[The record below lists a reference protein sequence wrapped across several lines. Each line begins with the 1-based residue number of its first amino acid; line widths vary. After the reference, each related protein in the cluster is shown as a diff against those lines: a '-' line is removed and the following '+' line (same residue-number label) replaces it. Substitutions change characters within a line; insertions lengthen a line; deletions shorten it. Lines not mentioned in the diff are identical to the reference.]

1 MWPSVLVDAVA
12 TKYGRKTRP
21 GEELSGADER
31 ELGRRGSRDDLS
43 RGYARITNDQNEY
56 PGASRCRR
64 HRLPLFGGSDGCLIM
79 CDRDG
84 RW

>member
-43 RGYARITNDQNEY
+43 RGGYARITNDQNEY

-64 HRLPLFGGSDGCLIM
+64 HRLPLFGGSD
-79 CDRDG
+79 DV
-84 RW
+84 